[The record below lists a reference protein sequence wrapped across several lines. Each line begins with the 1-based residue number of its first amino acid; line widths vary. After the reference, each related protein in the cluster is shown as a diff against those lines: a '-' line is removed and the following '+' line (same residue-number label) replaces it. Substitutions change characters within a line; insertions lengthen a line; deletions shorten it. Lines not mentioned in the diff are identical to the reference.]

1 MTKLEELINEF
12 CPDGVEYYS
21 LSELFIQFSG
31 MGGVSNKWADS
42 GNCQFIDYMN
52 AYNNISIDVTNLP
65 YATVKNLNQFIL
77 RQGDILF
84 TSASETPDECAYSS
98 VIEDE
103 ITDGIFMDDHLFGLR
118 IKDEYIKNISPSYLK
133 YAFRSVSFR
142 KQIKKAVR
150 GVTRFY
156 VSKPDFMKLLIPLP
170 PLSIQSEIV
179 HILDSFTLLTAE
191 LTAELTARQK
201 QYAFYRDYL
210 LDFSN
215 EDVTKK
221 IPDIDCSQ
229 VKTLRLDEVAQI
241 YDGTHQTPNYKDSG
255 IPFISV
261 ENIKDIYGSKKYI
274 SEEDFNKYKIKPQVN
289 DVFMTRIGSIG
300 DCAILDKQA
309 DLAYYVSLALIRPN
323 TDIVISKY
331 LKYVIESR
339 FGRKELRKRTL
350 VNAVP
355 IKINKNDI
363 GKIELPIPPLSVQ
376 ENIVKILDRFDK
388 LNNDMSEGL
397 PAEIEARKKQ
407 YEYYRD
413 TLLSFDDK
421 TCSQIVKVER
431 ERELTRIKAI
441 KWLKLGE
448 IASIIRGGNFQK
460 KDFVEQGKP
469 CIHYGQIYTRL
480 GTTTSKSIT
489 YLNDDVYSKSKKAMP
504 NDIVMA
510 VTSENIEDVC
520 KSTVW
525 LGNEDIAVSGHTAI
539 IHPSINSKYLAYYFQ
554 TTMFF
559 KQKRKLAH
567 GTKVIEVT
575 PDKLNDIII
584 PVPPLE
590 EQERI
595 VSILDRFDKLCNDI
609 SEGLPAEIEARQ
621 KQYEYYRDKLLTFKE
636 KIVY

>member
-1 MTKLEELINEF
+1 MTKLEELINEL
-12 CPDGVEYYS
+12 CPDGVEYIPIKEITKFEQPTKYIVKS
-21 LSELFIQFSG
+21 
-31 MGGVSNKWADS
+31 
-42 GNCQFIDYMN
+42 
-52 AYNNISIDVTNLP
+52 TNYRDDFNTPVLT
-65 YATVKNLNQFIL
+65 AGQTFIL
-77 RQGDILF
+77 GY
-84 TSASETPDECAYSS
+84 TNE
-98 VIEDE
+98 
-103 ITDGIFMDDHLFGLR
+103 TDGIYNASKEHPVIIFDDFTGAFKWVDFPFKVKSSAMKMISANKDVTTLRYIYHVMGHLNF
-118 IKDEYIKNISPSYLK
+118 ISSEHKRLWIGIYS
-133 YAFRSVSFR
+133 AFRV
-142 KQIKKAVR
+142 
-150 GVTRFY
+150 
-156 VSKPDFMKLLIPLP
+156 PLP

-191 LTAELTARQK
+191 LTAELTARKK

-221 IPDIDCSQ
+221 IPDIDCSN
-229 VKTLRLDEVAQI
+229 VEYKRLGNIAIIERGKRVVRNDLSQEIGYPVYQNALKPLG
-241 YDGTHQTPNYKDSG
+241 YYTDKNRNAN
-255 IPFISV
+255 SV
-261 ENIKDIYGSKKYI
+261 
-274 SEEDFNKYKIKPQVN
+274 FV
-289 DVFMTRIGSIG
+289 IGAGAAGEIG
-300 DCAILDKQA
+300 YSYVDYWAADDCFTFVCDDKLNQRYLYFLLMSKQA
-309 DLAYYVSLALIRPN
+309 
-323 TDIVISKY
+323 Y
-331 LKYVIESR
+331 LKNNV
-339 FGRKELRKRTL
+339 RKSSIPRLPRIALE
-350 VNAVP
+350 NMEIPVP
-355 IKINKNDI
+355 S
-363 GKIELPIPPLSVQ
+363 LSVQ

-421 TCSQIVKVER
+421 ACSHIVKVER
-431 ERELTRIKAI
+431 ELTRTKAI

-525 LGNEDIAVSGHTAI
+525 IGNEDLAVSGHTAI

-621 KQYEYYRDKLLTFKE
+621 KQYKYYRDKLLTFKMRN
-636 KIVY
+636 